1 MKNHYIFL
9 FLISSIIYLI
19 NAQNIF
25 ILEKAEEKT
34 SSNKNILSFEI
45 KAGIIESIESDIEF
59 QIQSEFYEDTKYIK
73 DKNIEC
79 NIPKTLE
86 ASFGT
91 EIFIK
96 CFIDLYEADCLKAN
110 KIKFNK
116 FIKNEKLK
124 IDEKKQSILGNEFLF
139 EQRYKE
145 EKKEKAE
152 PIKADTEFT
161 AEKVII
167 EQFKDNKLIFLIKG
181 QFNSIWN
188 LAFDFELIINKGIKS
203 KCKSPNLIFEK
214 EGNINCTLDID
225 ITDDKLMDNIKKGL
239 VIEENIY
246 KIKRILGE
254 EKVFKFNIK
263 EGNKLEIKDLNKNK
277 EINKKEEEDEDKRNE
292 WEIQREIERRKKE
305 KEREEEKK
313 KKDQEDLEI
322 LLKKRQQIIE
332 EENKKNNEPFSIFGY
347 NKKNDNPS
355 NNDNQNNNNN
365 YNINNNQENE
375 VIDYN
380 SNVKL
385 VHLQIRYSYDI
396 IYYMFYALT
405 PIPLGHKIKVGLTL
419 STGNYNYGDSNKLSR
434 NLILKA
440 EEEISPNDKSVI
452 VEYVARFECA
462 QCKKIVLD
470 PNKIYG
476 AKVYNIPKEE
486 YLLDAISVNQNG
498 YFQKNQM
505 TSPPLYI
512 TQNIFNQNCMIELA
526 GNFFNKNKFFISKF
540 ALNLI
545 GTGYYNPNR
554 NITLYCNLNER
565 EIFSCPIQENI
576 NNFEFTLEPLIV
588 NKREN
593 IIIDNSKMTKDRMVF
608 HASCQNINNNAAI
621 NIGISNNNNNINN
634 QKDPIKNPEQMPDV
648 LIQKRTNW
656 KKIIYIIIILIVAY
670 YILSKYCCKKE
681 EDTNVEYDSRWRVS
695 SESYGLRSRGW

>member
-1 MKNHYIFL
+1 M
-9 FLISSIIYLI
+9 FLISILIYLI

-59 QIQSEFYEDTKYIK
+59 QIQSEFYENNRYIK

-96 CFIDLYEADCLKAN
+96 CLIDLYETDCLKAN
-110 KIKFNK
+110 KVKFIK

-124 IDEKKQSILGNEFLF
+124 IGDQKQSILGNDLLF
-139 EQRYKE
+139 DQRYKE
-145 EKKEKAE
+145 EKKEKVE
-152 PIKADTEFT
+152 TIKADIEFT
-161 AEKVII
+161 AEKITI
-167 EQFKDNKLIFLIKG
+167 EQFQDNKLIFLIKG
-181 QFNSIWN
+181 QFNSIWT
-188 LAFDFELIINKGIKS
+188 LAFDFELILNKGVAS
-203 KCKSPNLIFEK
+203 KCKSPNLVFEK
-214 EGNINCTLDID
+214 EGNINCTLNID
-225 ITDDKLMDNIKKGL
+225 ITNDKLMDNIKKGL
-239 VIEENIY
+239 VIEEKIY
-246 KIKRILGE
+246 KVKRILGE
-254 EKVFKFNIK
+254 EKTFKFSIK
-263 EGNKLEIKDLNKNK
+263 EGNKLEIKDLNMNK
-277 EINKKEEEDEDKRNE
+277 EIKKKDEEEEDKRNE

-322 LLKKRQQIIE
+322 LLKKRQKIIE
-332 EENKKNNEPFSIFGY
+332 EENKKNTYNPYDPFAIFRN
-347 NKKNDNPS
+347 NKNNNNP
-355 NNDNQNNNNN
+355 NNNNNQNNNNN
-365 YNINNNQENE
+365 YNINNNNQENE
-375 VIDYN
+375 EVDFN

-419 STGNYNYGDSNKLSR
+419 STGSYNYGDSNKLSR
-434 NLILKA
+434 NLILKT
-440 EEEISPNDKSVI
+440 EEEISPNDKNVI
-452 VEYVARFECA
+452 IEYVARFECP

-498 YFQKNQM
+498 YLQKNKM

-512 TQNIFNQNCMIELA
+512 TENIFNQNCMIELA

-588 NKREN
+588 NQKEN
-593 IIIDNSKMTKDRMVF
+593 IIIDNSKMTKDRMIF
-608 HASCQNINNNAAI
+608 HASCQTQNNNAAV
-621 NIGISNNNNNINN
+621 NIGISNNNNN
-634 QKDPIKNPEQMPDV
+634 QKPNDPIKNPEQMPDV

-681 EDTNVEYDSRWRVS
+681 EEANIDYDSRWRVS